1 MFAFDK
7 DRMVFLCFSEEEINN
22 MKLELD
28 KYGIQMPS
36 FGKIGGLLANE
47 LSVDQA
53 AGEWRLSTTKLMQIR
68 PLHASRSGTAPP
80 PDDEH
85 HCNVQKKKLELKI
98 ILGAT
103 NAVCVGIVYLYHDCV
118 YIV

>member
-1 MFAFDK
+1 
-7 DRMVFLCFSEEEINN
+7 

-53 AGEWRLSTTKLMQIR
+53 AGEWRLPHYYNTIL
-68 PLHASRSGTAPP
+68 LHQCYYHISLPYNMIYGSGL
-80 PDDEH
+80 
-85 HCNVQKKKLELKI
+85 KKKLTVPHIVIIQEDCSWELI
-98 ILGAT
+98 EITIL
-103 NAVCVGIVYLYHDCV
+103 
-118 YIV
+118 